1 MNAGLN
7 TLHIPVL
14 NWWIFK
20 YLQTNLKFPF
30 WQPKPFQPLRFIQH
44 YYKVI
49 EVYFQWKLH
58 YPVIVIKCYLS
69 HFSQYYK
76 TLLLILFFNAL
87 FSFIIKNISRIF
99 YFKTIK
105 SWFWWS
111 IVWRFFYKLFNWL
124 YFDDSSFCLMVHVLC
139 TLLKNIVLSK
149 N

>member
-7 TLHIPVL
+7 TLHITIL

-30 WQPKPFQPLRFIQH
+30 WQQNPFQPLRFIQH

-58 YPVIVIKCYLS
+58 YPVIVIKSYLS
-69 HFSQYYK
+69 HFSQNYK
-76 TLLLILFFNAL
+76 TLLLLLFFNAL
-87 FSFIIKNISRIF
+87 FSFIIKNIPEF
-99 YFKTIK
+99 FHFKTIK

-111 IVWRFFYKLFNWL
+111 IVWRFFINYLTGYTLMIPLFV
-124 YFDDSSFCLMVHVLC
+124 FDTCLMYFIEKYRFV
-139 TLLKNIVLSK
+139 
-149 N
+149 